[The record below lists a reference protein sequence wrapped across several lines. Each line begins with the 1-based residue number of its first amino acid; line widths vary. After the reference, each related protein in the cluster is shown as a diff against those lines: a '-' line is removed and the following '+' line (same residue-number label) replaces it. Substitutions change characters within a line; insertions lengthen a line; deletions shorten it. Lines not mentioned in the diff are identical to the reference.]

1 MLRNM
6 NMKVM
11 VAAASLALGVAG
23 CLGSQTAG
31 SSTGSTGGSTADP
44 ANGSLGIAAAGT
56 SGGVSGETTGGINNT
71 FDHPTDQD
79 PFAILQR
86 VETEGSPAVATKMH
100 SCMKMK
106 YATVGH
112 VLSALGV
119 NLANKT
125 ATSGGAI
132 YTGAAQAMGAPDYA
146 ARVSESIELTT
157 AGATKL
163 FDIITEAAPE
173 IVAGVP
179 KATSCMTAGVAS
191 ALFNAD
197 GSCSKAGLSCIQ
209 GYPATQ
215 AQLDLCNN
223 ITTSASTATIGQ
235 TLAVATL
242 MAAAQSCE

>member
-1 MLRNM
+1 MLRNL
-6 NMKVM
+6 NMKMM

-23 CLGSQTAG
+23 CLGSQTSG
-31 SSTGSTGGSTADP
+31 GSTGSTGSTADP
-44 ANGSLGIAAAGT
+44 TNGSLGIAAAGT
-56 SGGVSGETTGGINNT
+56 SGGVSGATTGGINNT

-86 VETEGSPAVATKMH
+86 VETEGSPAVATKEH
-100 SCMKMK
+100 SCQKMK

-112 VLSALGV
+112 VLAALGV
-119 NLANKT
+119 NMANKT

-132 YTGAAQAMGAPDYA
+132 YAAAAQAMGAPDYA

-163 FDIITEAAPE
+163 FDIITESAPE
-173 IVAGVP
+173 IIAAVP

-191 ALFNAD
+191 TVFNAD
-197 GSCSKAGLSCIQ
+197 GTCNKAGLSCIQ

-223 ITTSASTATIGQ
+223 VATSASTATIGQ
-235 TLAVATL
+235 TIAVATL
-242 MAAAQSCE
+242 MSAAHSCE